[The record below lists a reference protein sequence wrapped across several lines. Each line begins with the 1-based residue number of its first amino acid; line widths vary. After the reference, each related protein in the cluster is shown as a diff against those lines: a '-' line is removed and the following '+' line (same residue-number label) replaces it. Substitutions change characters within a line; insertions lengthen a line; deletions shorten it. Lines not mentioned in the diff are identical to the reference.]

1 MSQQDANHRVVATSK
16 VVVGYNGSESS
27 GEAVMWAANQA
38 MIRHA
43 QLRIVSCFELP
54 VGVAEASLGW
64 GVRTAYDAIRD
75 AAAESLESITATLRK
90 EFPSVSFTSD
100 VPPGPAAT
108 ALLSGVSAGDLVV
121 VGSSSHQGAAAFW
134 LGTTPRQL
142 VRHSPAPVAVVRG
155 AASRGRPD
163 RVVVGVDGSGAAD
176 LAVEWAADEADR
188 HGVELVLVHGWTYP
202 YSLASSDST
211 RAREITQIDADT
223 TLVRAVNAARERCG
237 STVTGMLVE
246 GTAVSALL
254 DTVRDGD
261 LLVVGSRGRGPLKAR
276 LFGSTV
282 NSVLESCSIPV
293 VVVRGDPGDIEVN
306 HASSNDASG
315 HDPGPLLASS

>member
-1 MSQQDANHRVVATSK
+1 MSQQDADHGVVAKSK
-16 VVVGYNGSESS
+16 VVVGYNGSDSS
-27 GEAVMWAANQA
+27 SEAVRWAASQA
-38 MIRHA
+38 MVRHVP
-43 QLRIVSCFELP
+43 LRIVSCFELP

-64 GVRTAYDAIRD
+64 GVGTAYDAIRD
-75 AAAESLESITATLRK
+75 AAAESLATIAATLR
-90 EFPSVSFTSD
+90 EQFPSVAFTSD

-108 ALLSGVSAGDLVV
+108 ALLAGVSEDDLVV
-121 VGSSSHQGAAAFW
+121 VGSSSHHGAAAFW

-142 VRHSPAPVAVVRG
+142 VHNSPAPVAVVRG
-155 AASRGRPD
+155 PASSGRPD
-163 RVVVGVDGSGAAD
+163 RVVVGVDGSVAAD

-188 HGVELVLVHGWTYP
+188 HRVELVLVHGWAYP

-211 RAREITQIDADT
+211 RAREITQVDADT

-237 STVTGMLVE
+237 STVTGVLVE

-261 LLVVGSRGRGPLKAR
+261 LLVVGSRGRGPLRAR

-282 NSVLESCSIPV
+282 NSVLESCAVPV
-293 VVVRGDPGDIEVN
+293 VVVRGDPSNGNE
-306 HASSNDASG
+306 SSADDAETS
-315 HDPGPLLASS
+315 LASS